1 MYRRYSMAIKL
12 PVAVFFACL
21 ILGFLSTI
29 LLSSYTSKLSS
40 DVVIEKSE
48 LSVNQLVEL
57 IRSSLFNDD
66 TISVQVALR
75 RATADQAIFSASVY
89 DNDNQLIAQSKTAGD
104 KPDTL
109 EIISRDIELQNTQ
122 IGTIYVAV
130 DSQPIYQQYRNVLF
144 SWLLL
149 WLLFTALCTY
159 LCHQFADQ
167 FFRRILILT
176 SRLPGTAEPMI
187 DEISA
192 LEARIQPLLASSSA
206 ADGNPSTGYYYSLV
220 CATVKNRQRLNAQL
234 NRENLERL
242 LDKIDYCT
250 QRALELYGGQRVEG
264 GVGDICFYI
273 RSTQSSKQHLLVCL
287 MAVYSLQQLLERLGG
302 ELGVDLEINWAL
314 CSDDLPSLPLFS
326 FHEGLAALKHQSRE
340 LSGQLQ
346 EGLIGLYTKEY
357 DIDQLSSIAR
367 FQSFDD
373 NCFILQG
380 FPEERQKLL
389 EKQILHLVRICL

>member
-1 MYRRYSMAIKL
+1 M
-12 PVAVFFACL
+12 
-21 ILGFLSTI
+21 
-29 LLSSYTSKLSS
+29 
-40 DVVIEKSE
+40 EKSE

-57 IRSSLFNDD
+57 IRSSLFNED

-109 EIISRDIELQNTQ
+109 EIISRDIELQDTQ

-159 LCHQFADQ
+159 LCHQFAEQ

-192 LEARIQPLLASSSA
+192 LEARIQPLLASSFSA
-206 ADGNPSTGYYYSLV
+206 D
-220 CATVKNRQRLNAQL
+220 
-234 NRENLERL
+234 
-242 LDKIDYCT
+242 
-250 QRALELYGGQRVEG
+250 
-264 GVGDICFYI
+264 
-273 RSTQSSKQHLLVCL
+273 
-287 MAVYSLQQLLERLGG
+287 
-302 ELGVDLEINWAL
+302 
-314 CSDDLPSLPLFS
+314 
-326 FHEGLAALKHQSRE
+326 
-340 LSGQLQ
+340 
-346 EGLIGLYTKEY
+346 
-357 DIDQLSSIAR
+357 
-367 FQSFDD
+367 
-373 NCFILQG
+373 
-380 FPEERQKLL
+380 
-389 EKQILHLVRICL
+389 

>member
-1 MYRRYSMAIKL
+1 MHRRYSMAEKL
-12 PVAVFFACL
+12 PAAVLIGCL

-29 LLSSYTSKLSS
+29 LLSSHTSKLSNE
-40 DVVIEKSE
+40 VVVKKSE
-48 LSVNQLVEL
+48 LTVNQLVEL
-57 IRSSLFNDD
+57 IRSPLFNDD
-66 TISVQVALR
+66 TISVQVSLR
-75 RATADQAIFSASVY
+75 RATLDQAIFSASVY
-89 DNDNQLIAQSKTAGD
+89 DVDNQLIAQSKTTGD
-104 KPDTL
+104 KPDAL

-122 IGTIYVAV
+122 IGMIYVAV
-130 DSQPIYQQYRNVLF
+130 DSEPIYRKYRNVLF

-149 WLLFTALCTY
+149 WLLFTAVSTY

-176 SRLPGTAEPMI
+176 SRLPGNAEPII

-192 LEARIQPLLASSSA
+192 LETRIQPLLASSSA
-206 ADGNPSTGYYYSLV
+206 ANENPSTGYYYSLV
-220 CATVKNRQRLNAQL
+220 CATVNNRQRLNNQL
-234 NRENLERL
+234 NHENLERL
-242 LDKIDYCT
+242 FDKIDYCT
-250 QRALELYGGQRVEG
+250 QRTLELYGGQRVEG
-264 GVGDICFYI
+264 GTGNICFYI
-273 RSTQSSKQHLLVCL
+273 RSTQLSKQHLLVCL
-287 MAVYSLQQLLERLGG
+287 MAVYSLQQLLGRLGG

-314 CSDDLPSLPLFS
+314 CSDNLASLPLFT
-326 FHEGLAALKHQSRE
+326 FHEGLAALKQQTRDLSSE
-340 LSGQLQ
+340 LQQ
-346 EGLIGLYTKEY
+346 GLIGLHTKEY